1 MPQLCPMIFET
12 FQLNKRPVKNRTV
25 VAPMSR
31 VSTALDGIPT
41 PAMHDYYEKFA
52 RGGFGIII
60 TEGLY
65 TDTIASQSYPN
76 QPGIVTPEQVAS
88 WGALTTKIKSHG
100 TLFIA
105 QLMHGGGISQHLQNT
120 LAPSAIQ
127 PLGKKMGAY
136 GGGDGPFPL
145 PAEMSVQDIK
155 DIVATHAASA
165 KRAMQAGFDGIEIH
179 AANGYLLDQ
188 FLTEY
193 TNQRQDAY
201 GINKFRII
209 AEIIAA
215 IKEVVPEDF
224 IIGLRLSEGKVN
236 NFTYR
241 FPGGAVNAKA
251 ILEEVKIADPSYV
264 HISGE
269 GGSWAGTGFY
279 ETGESFTG
287 LAKQIVQKPVIANGG
302 LQEVAI
308 AKRVLEEGHADFIA
322 LAKGALANPDWPQRV
337 YKGEV
342 LNAFERWMAAPFPP
356 ATVLETTSSQAQ

>member
-1 MPQLCPMIFET
+1 MIFNP
-12 FQLNKRPVKNRTV
+12 FKLNEHTVKNRTV

-41 PAMHDYYEKFA
+41 PAMFDYYETFA

-76 QPGIVTPEQVAS
+76 QPGIVTREQTATWS
-88 WGALTTKIKSHG
+88 KLATRIKAHGA
-100 TLFIA
+100 LFIA
-105 QLMHGGGISQHLQNT
+105 QLMHGGGISQHVQQT

-127 PLGKKMGAY
+127 PLGKKMSAY

-145 PAEMSVQDIK
+145 PAEMTKEDITQV
-155 DIVATHAASA
+155 VAAYAASA
-165 KRAMQAGFDGIEIH
+165 NRAAQAGFDGIEIH

-188 FLTEY
+188 FLTDY

-201 GINKFRII
+201 GENKFRII
-209 AEIIAA
+209 AEIIEA
-215 IKEVVPEDF
+215 IKTTTPANF

-236 NFTYR
+236 NLTHR
-241 FPGGAVNAKA
+241 FPNGAATAKA
-251 ILEEVKIADPSYV
+251 ILEKAKASAPSYI

-269 GGSWAGTGFY
+269 GGSWEGTGFY

-287 LAKQIVQKPVIANGG
+287 LAKQITGKPVIANGG
-302 LQEVAI
+302 LQQPNI

-322 LAKGALANPDWPQRV
+322 LAKGALANPDWPLKV
-337 YKGEV
+337 ENGE
-342 LNAFERWMAAPFPP
+342 AITAYERWMSKPIVASNP
-356 ATVLETTSSQAQ
+356 

>member
-12 FQLNKRPVKNRTV
+12 FQLNNQSVKNRTV

-41 PAMHDYYEKFA
+41 SAMHDYYEQFA
-52 RGGFGIII
+52 IGGFGIII

-65 TDTIASQSYPN
+65 TDAIASQAYPN

-88 WGALTTKIKSHG
+88 WATLVPKIRSHG
-100 TLFIA
+100 ALFIA
-105 QLMHGGGISQHLQNT
+105 QLMHGGGISQHLQST
-120 LAPSAIQ
+120 IAPSAIQ
-127 PLGKKMGAY
+127 PLGKKMAAY
-136 GGGDGPFPL
+136 GGGEGPFPL
-145 PAEMSVQDIK
+145 PAAMSIQDIK
-155 DIVATHAASA
+155 TVVTTYAASA
-165 KRAMQAGFDGIEIH
+165 TRAMQAGFDGIEIH

-193 TNQRQDAY
+193 TNQRQDEY
-201 GINKFRII
+201 GRNKFRII

-215 IKEVVPEDF
+215 IKELVPEDF
-224 IIGLRLSEGKVN
+224 IIGIRLSEGKVN

-241 FPGGAVNAKA
+241 FPDGAATAKA
-251 ILEEVKIADPSYV
+251 ILEEVKIAGPSYV

-302 LQEVAI
+302 LQEIAI

-337 YKGEV
+337 YKGEA
-342 LNAFERWMAAPFPP
+342 LHAFERGMATPFPP
-356 ATVLETTSSQAQ
+356 V

>member
-1 MPQLCPMIFET
+1 MILET
-12 FQLNKRPVKNRTV
+12 FHIKDHQVKNRTV

-41 PAMHDYYEKFA
+41 PAMFDYYEKFA
-52 RGGFGIII
+52 RGGFGMII

-65 TDTIASQSYPN
+65 TDMIASQSYPN
-76 QPGIVTPEQVAS
+76 QPGIVTPEQTAA
-88 WGALTTKIKSHG
+88 WALLTPRIKAHG

-105 QLMHGGGISQHLQNT
+105 QFMHGGGISQHHQHT
-120 LAPSAIQ
+120 LAPSAVQ

-145 PAEMSVQDIK
+145 PAEMTTADIGK
-155 DIVATHAASA
+155 VVTEHAAAA
-165 KRAMQAGFDGIEIH
+165 KRAVQAGFDGIEIH

-188 FLTEY
+188 FLTDY
-193 TNQRQDAY
+193 TNLRQDAY
-201 GINKFRII
+201 GGSIPNRFRII

-215 IKEVVPEDF
+215 IKAVVPESF

-236 NFTYR
+236 NFTHR
-241 FPGGAVNAKA
+241 FPGGAVTARA
-251 ILEEVKIADPSYV
+251 ILEEVKAAEIAYV

-269 GGSWAGTGFY
+269 GGSWERTGFY
-279 ETGESFTG
+279 ATGESFTG
-287 LAKQIVQKPVIANGG
+287 LAKQITGKPVIANGG

-308 AKRVLEEGHADFIA
+308 AKRVLEEGHADLIA

-337 YKGEV
+337 SRGEEIRP
-342 LNAFERWMAAPFPP
+342 FERWMTAG
-356 ATVLETTSSQAQ
+356 L